1 MRRLVWV
8 AVGAAGG
15 VLAYRKSLEL
25 AGQAKERGV
34 LGNVQA
40 VQQTASTL
48 GEKARALRA
57 QVLAPA
63 PRAGLEPLA
72 PLPPA
77 VAPPRTRPNGA

>member
-1 MRRLVWV
+1 VWV

-15 VLAYRKSLEL
+15 VMAYRKSLEM

-40 VQQTASTL
+40 VQQTATAL
-48 GEKARALRA
+48 GDKARALRD
-57 QVLAPA
+57 QVLAPPPA
-63 PRAGLEPLA
+63 AIEPLA

-77 VAPPRTRPNGA
+77 APVRDRRTNGA